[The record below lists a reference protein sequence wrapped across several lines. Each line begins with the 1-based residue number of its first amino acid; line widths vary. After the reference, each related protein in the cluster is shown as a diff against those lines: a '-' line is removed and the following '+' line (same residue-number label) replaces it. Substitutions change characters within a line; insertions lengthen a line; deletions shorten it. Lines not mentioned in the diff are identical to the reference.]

1 MSKCCLVACLGVALA
16 ASVATA
22 DPIVTF
28 GFTDLEASFSP
39 SGSLMGNFQVEAGTR
54 TDGDVTRVLPV
65 AQTAQFAHDFKT
77 TAANYTLSLNITNI
91 TPLSALASGTFLI
104 SDINGDTI
112 TGDVSG
118 TWIWSAPFAFFNGLL
133 SNVLFNSLGNG
144 LFEGPTSGAFGMDF
158 SAFGPAP
165 YDGAIMTLQT
175 GTWFTGSYQG
185 RNALVQGA
193 IVPEPAGAVLA
204 LGGLLLARRRR

>member
-1 MSKCCLVACLGVALA
+1 MTKFWVTSIVGLALA

-22 DPIVTF
+22 GPIVTF

-39 SGSLMGNFQVEAGTR
+39 SGALMGNFLAEAGTR

-65 AQTAQFAHDFKT
+65 PATAQFTHDFKS
-77 TAANYTLSLNITNI
+77 TAANYTLSLNITGI

-118 TWIWSAPFAFFNGLL
+118 TWTWSAPFAFFNGML
-133 SNVLFNSLGNG
+133 SNVLFNGSGNG
-144 LFEGPTSGAFGMDF
+144 LFEGPTGGDFGMDF
-158 SAFGPAP
+158 SAYGPAP
-165 YDGAIMTLQT
+165 YEGAIMTLQT
-175 GTWFTGSYQG
+175 GSWFTSAYQG